1 MSGTSRVTISLIAGL
16 GLGVLVDWT
25 GSHIGLAL
33 VNAIEPLGTLWVN
46 AIRMTVV
53 PLVVALVIRAIAGSE
68 QSGNVGR
75 LGTHTFIAAM
85 IGLSAVAIVAALTA
99 PPIFRWL
106 HLDSEA
112 VAALRASAATAA
124 PASVPLPTLKDWLT
138 SFVPVNPI
146 RAAADSAMLPLLV
159 FVVAFASGLRT
170 IEPRAR
176 LAVVA
181 TCEGVAQAMLQV
193 VRWVLALA
201 PIGVLA
207 LAASIGAKL
216 GLTGAGAVGF
226 FMLVVCAFFVA
237 ATIGLYPLAAIGGRG
252 SIKRFATGVAPAQ
265 AVAFSSRSSLASL
278 PALIDGA
285 VAVGVPAKVS
295 EFVLPMA
302 VAMFKF
308 TQPIMW
314 VVGTAFVTRLYGVD
328 FDTTRIVAVG
338 LASVVLSFAAPG
350 IPSGGVFMMAPIYM
364 ATGIP
369 IEGIGVLIALDTV
382 PDMFKTVGNV
392 TADMALAA
400 VVGFWMKPG
409 DTTERGVAVA
419 GEVVHAEAN

>member
-1 MSGTSRVTISLIAGL
+1 
-16 GLGVLVDWT
+16 
-25 GSHIGLAL
+25 
-33 VNAIEPLGTLWVN
+33 
-46 AIRMTVV
+46 
-53 PLVVALVIRAIAGSE
+53 
-68 QSGNVGR
+68 
-75 LGTHTFIAAM
+75 
-85 IGLSAVAIVAALTA
+85 
-99 PPIFRWL
+99 
-106 HLDSEA
+106 
-112 VAALRASAATAA
+112 
-124 PASVPLPTLKDWLT
+124 
-138 SFVPVNPI
+138 
-146 RAAADSAMLPLLV
+146 
-159 FVVAFASGLRT
+159 
-170 IEPRAR
+170 
-176 LAVVA
+176 
-181 TCEGVAQAMLQV
+181 
-193 VRWVLALA
+193 
-201 PIGVLA
+201 
-207 LAASIGAKL
+207 
-216 GLTGAGAVGF
+216 
-226 FMLVVCAFFVA
+226 
-237 ATIGLYPLAAIGGRG
+237 
-252 SIKRFATGVAPAQ
+252 
-265 AVAFSSRSSLASL
+265 
-278 PALIDGA
+278 
-285 VAVGVPAKVS
+285 
-295 EFVLPMA
+295 MA